1 MHNLAE
7 PQMIIITFWGK
18 MDGGQRFEK
27 GINIQIDAQNSTTA
41 TYMNFQFQPWS
52 PLLLHSRIRFN
63 S

>member
-41 TYMNFQFQPWS
+41 TYMNFQFQP
-52 PLLLHSRIRFN
+52 
-63 S
+63 